1 MNLIALGPALNCHLL
16 LYSSGQTH
24 HFSGPQFFI
33 CETYILTV
41 LTSQDVRGIER
52 DTGYTSALHIVIIQE
67 KANILQQPQGRLSSL
82 RLVHPSKRR
91 VLNSAL
97 KPVQFFFYCVVL
109 FLFVCLFTVLNYY
122 SLFLDGGVG
131 CGDS

>member
-1 MNLIALGPALNCHLL
+1 MNLIALGPALNGHLL
-16 LYSSGQTH
+16 LYSLGQTH

-33 CETYILTV
+33 CEMYILTV
-41 LTSQDVRGIER
+41 LTSQNVRGIKR
-52 DTGYTSALHIVIIQE
+52 DTGYNSALHIVIIQE

-91 VLNSAL
+91 VLDSAL
-97 KPVQFFFYCVVL
+97 KPVQFFLLCSFV
-109 FLFVCLFTVLNYY
+109 FVCLFTVLNYY